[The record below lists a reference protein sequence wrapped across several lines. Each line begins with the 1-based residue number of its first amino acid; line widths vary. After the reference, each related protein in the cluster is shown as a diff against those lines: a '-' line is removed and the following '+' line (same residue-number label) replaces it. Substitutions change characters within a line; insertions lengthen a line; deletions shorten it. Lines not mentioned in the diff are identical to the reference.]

1 MTSLYALYVQ
11 GEWSMKGRLTGAF
24 ISLGDLYVAYRK
36 AKVEAYY
43 ENTHFHALA
52 FTEYEQSLHENL
64 SRLHQTLLTSG
75 FGWMSDLAFIGDF
88 AYLPKSLDLSVW
100 DSEAD
105 GHFRALDPLI
115 DWEQRFV
122 ESQLRVPAKLRLIIR
137 PTVDFQIVSALWI
150 IKVGHLFDGV
160 IKPTLSYGNRLR
172 RSHSEFGDL
181 RVDEPALNLT
191 ATGLFAPYF
200 SAYRT
205 WREKG
210 LSAMEKS
217 LEAEK
222 SILAITMDIEQFY
235 HRVSPKFLLRKSFLD
250 SIHLELSR
258 QETLFTKALLEAI
271 DCWYRSTPDYVERPS
286 GSIPVGLSASKIIA
300 NVLLVNFDN
309 ELVNRLKPIYY
320 GRYVDDI
327 FLVFENSKAL
337 TTAKQVTKELAVV
350 MQPELVLQ
358 STGSDVPSLELRF
371 PYAKDSKLLFVGKK
385 QKIFALSSSHGLD
398 LIQHIREN
406 IRVQSSE
413 YRLLPDLPA
422 TGVRM
427 ASKALL
433 ATPDATLQVD
443 ALRKA
448 DIVSVKRLGVS
459 LLLRDLE
466 CYSADLRPESWSG
479 IRTEFFGLVKRHV
492 LTPTG
497 FFDFFG
503 YLPRVFGL
511 MLASR
516 DVREA
521 GELVEI
527 LIKVANL
534 VERTTTV
541 GEAAHLSKFKL
552 CLGQYARAFLQT
564 GLQAATERSLDL
576 DRKYFNVLR
585 TLQGLDA
592 GIKIPANLPKIRA
605 CIQQILLADWG
616 RRPYKDYWYLSQKND
631 ENGPPVPRQLE
642 IRRKIRL
649 GGIRRF
655 SRESGN
661 LKVPHWPALA
671 FPTRP
676 LRIDEIALVAP
687 NVLSDPILF
696 KLALLVLRGAK
707 VAANS
712 RLGFVPAGGLD
723 SEEPV
728 TFIVPGR
735 QSDLVRAAITSFETR
750 DDQWANA
757 AKGNQD
763 RSLDRYRN
771 LNGLVNRIL
780 RESKAPDYI
789 VFPELSIPLRWAQ
802 RVARKLAANGVSLL
816 AGVEYHRDRV
826 TGRLRNDSLISLVTN
841 WPGYSSHIVRLQPK
855 FFPAHG
861 EKVGVDKLKLG
872 KSGRFFVPAGQNA
885 KPTLYV
891 HKGFCFS
898 VLICSDLTNIDHRYH
913 LRGTV
918 DALFALEWNPD
929 TKTFASL
936 VESTANDLHAYVAQV
951 NNRTYG
957 DSRLRAPAMEDYLRD
972 VVQVKGGVSDYYV
985 LGEIDY
991 LALRKEQNRPPKKK
1005 RKFKPVPIGYKTAA
1019 RRKNGC

>member
-1 MTSLYALYVQ
+1 
-11 GEWSMKGRLTGAF
+11 MKGRLTRAF

-52 FTEYEQSLHENL
+52 FTEYEQNLHENL
-64 SRLHQTLLTSG
+64 SHLHQTLLTPG
-75 FGWMSDLAFIGDF
+75 FAWMSDLAFIGDF
-88 AYLPKSLDLSVW
+88 AYLPKSIDPSVW
-100 DSEAD
+100 NSEAD

-115 DWEQRFV
+115 DWKQRFID
-122 ESQLRVPAKLRLIIR
+122 SNIRAPAKLRLIIR
-137 PTVDFQIVSALWI
+137 PTVDFQIISALWI

-160 IKPTLSYGNRLR
+160 IKPSVSYGNRLR
-172 RSHSEFGDL
+172 RSNGEFGDL
-181 RVDEPALNLT
+181 RIDEPALNLT
-191 ATGLFAPYF
+191 ATGLFVPYF
-200 SAYRT
+200 SAYRN

-210 LSAMEKS
+210 LLAMESSLKS
-217 LEAEK
+217 EK

-235 HRVSPKFLLRKSFLD
+235 HRVSPNFLLRSRFLD
-250 SIHLELSR
+250 SIKLKLSR
-258 QETLFTKALLEAI
+258 QETLFTKALLNAI
-271 DCWYRSTPDYVERPS
+271 DCWYRSTPDYFERPE
-286 GSIPVGLSASKIIA
+286 GGIPVGLSASKIIA
-300 NVLLVNFDN
+300 NVLLANFDN
-309 ELVNRLKPIYY
+309 DLVNRLKPIYY
-320 GRYVDDI
+320 GRYVDDV
-327 FLVFENSKAL
+327 FLVFENIESLA
-337 TTAKQVTKELAVV
+337 TAKQVAKKLAKV
-350 MQPELVLQ
+350 MQPELTLK
-358 STGSDVPSLELRF
+358 SNGSDAPSLELRL

-406 IRVQSSE
+406 IRIQSSE
-413 YRLLPDLPA
+413 YRLLPDVPV

-448 DIVSVKRLGVS
+448 DVVSVKRLGVS

-466 CYSADLRPESWSG
+466 SYSADLRPESWSG
-479 IRTEFFGLVKRHV
+479 IRNEFYGLVKRHI

-511 MLASR
+511 MLANR
-516 DVREA
+516 DVCEA
-521 GELVEI
+521 GKLIEI
-527 LIKVANL
+527 LIEVAKL
-534 VERTTTV
+534 VGTTTTV
-541 GEAAHLSKFKL
+541 GEVANLSKFRL
-552 CLGQYARAFLQT
+552 CLRQYAHAFLQT
-564 GLQAATERSLDL
+564 GLQAATEPSLEL
-576 DRKYFNVLR
+576 DRNYLKVLR
-585 TLQGLDA
+585 TLQGLDSS
-592 GIKIPANLPKIRA
+592 IEIPASLPRLKE
-605 CIQQILLADWG
+605 CVHQILLADWG
-616 RRPYKDYWYLSQKND
+616 RRPYKDYWYLSQESD
-631 ENGPPVPRQLE
+631 EKGPQVPRQLE

-655 SRESGN
+655 RQESTN

-696 KLALLVLRGAK
+696 KQAILVLRGAK

-712 RLGFVPAGGLD
+712 RLGFVPTDDLGSGG
-723 SEEPV
+723 PV
-728 TFIVPGR
+728 TFVVPGR
-735 QSDLVRAAITSFETR
+735 PSNLVRTAITSFETR
-750 DDQWANA
+750 EDQWVNA

-763 RSLDRYRN
+763 RSLDRYIN
-771 LNGLVNRIL
+771 LNSLANRIL
-780 RESKAPDYI
+780 RESKTPDYI
-789 VFPELSIPLRWAQ
+789 VFPELSIPLRWAL
-802 RVARKLAANGVSLL
+802 RVARKLATNGVSLI
-816 AGVEYHRDRV
+816 AGVEYHRDRA

-841 WPGYSSHIVRLQPK
+841 WPGYTSNIVRLQPK
-855 FFPAHG
+855 FSPAHG
-861 EKVGVDKLKLG
+861 EKFGLDKLKLG
-872 KSGRFFVPAGQNA
+872 KRGRFFEPPGMEA
-885 KPTLYV
+885 KPTLYI
-891 HKGFCFS
+891 HRDFCFS
-898 VLICSDLTNIDHRYH
+898 VLICSDLTNIDHRYQ
-913 LRGTV
+913 LRGKI

-957 DSRLRAPAMEDYLRD
+957 DSRLRAPAVEDYLRD

-991 LALRKEQNRPPKKK
+991 LTLRKEQNRPSKK
-1005 RKFKPVPIGYKTAA
+1005 RKFKPVPIGFKASP
-1019 RRKNGC
+1019 RRKKGS